1 MVRNMSQQKQIKQK
15 VKLLDISTL
24 PAFLGF

>member
-15 VKLLDISTL
+15 VKLLDISPL
-24 PAFLGF
+24 SAFFGF